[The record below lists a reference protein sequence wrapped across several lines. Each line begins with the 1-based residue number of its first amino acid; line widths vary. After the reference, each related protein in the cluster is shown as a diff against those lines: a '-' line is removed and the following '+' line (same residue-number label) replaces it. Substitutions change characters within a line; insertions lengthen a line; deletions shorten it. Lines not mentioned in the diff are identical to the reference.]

1 MLPFAIVLWVFSVS
15 IKWVRYGGELQVNLG
30 EPVIDP
36 KELMSLLRDL
46 NTNICT
52 LIEET
57 K

>member
-15 IKWVRYGGELQVNLG
+15 IKWVRYGGELRINLG

-36 KELMSLLRDL
+36 KELLSVMKDL
-46 NTNICT
+46 NTNILT